1 MKRLQLTS
9 IITILFLSVLTVSCK
24 DEEKNTAN
32 EEVTTE
38 KPTSAE
44 MKDNMAKSAD
54 TKYNP
59 AHGVEGHR
67 CDLPVGA
74 PLEQATT
81 SATNQEMTTSP
92 VRMQSASPKINPPHG
107 EPGHDCS
114 VPVGGELN

>member
-9 IITILFLSVLTVSCK
+9 IIMILFLSVLSISCK

-32 EEVTTE
+32 EAATTE
-38 KPTSAE
+38 RPSSSE

-54 TKYNP
+54 MKYNP

-74 PLEQATT
+74 PLEQARA
-81 SATNQEMTTSP
+81 SNTNPEMTTSP

>member
-1 MKRLQLTS
+1 MKRLQITS
-9 IITILFLSVLTVSCK
+9 IITILLISVLTLSCK
-24 DEEKNTAN
+24 DEEKTTVN

-38 KPTSAE
+38 EPSSAE
-44 MKDNMAKSAD
+44 MKDNMTKSAD

-74 PLEQATT
+74 PLNQASASTT
-81 SATNQEMTTSP
+81 TQEMTTSP

>member
-1 MKRLQLTS
+1 MKRLKITS
-9 IITILFLSVLTVSCK
+9 IITILLVSVLTLSCK
-24 DEEKNTAN
+24 DEEKTTAN

-38 KPTSAE
+38 KPSSAE
-44 MKDNMAKSAD
+44 MKDDMTKSAD

-74 PLEQATT
+74 PLNQA
-81 SATNQEMTTSP
+81 SASTTNQEMTTSP
-92 VRMQSASPKINPPHG
+92 VRMKSASPKINPPHG